1 MTEIKEMKEIKEA
14 KKLAFFLPNIFTA
27 LNIACGFTSVIYS
40 WQGLFY
46 QAAMILVLGAI
57 FDMVDGRVARMT
69 GTQSAFGEQFD
80 SLSDV
85 VSFGFAPAMMVYA
98 VFFSELGR
106 VGLVVSFIF
115 LLCGALRLARFN
127 ANIGKVDPN
136 FFQGL
141 PIPGA
146 AFALVGYV
154 LMTIVFPTLR
164 YYPLFAGIYVVVYAL
179 LMISNIPFPSFKK
192 SEWVKKRKKRVLAI
206 IFLILTLT
214 FMYEEIMIISMIS
227 FYVIGSI
234 AYFIYQRKHG
244 DDVFEWENENEKE
257 IDEE

>member
-1 MTEIKEMKEIKEA
+1 MTEMKTEIKDA
-14 KKLAFFLPNIFTA
+14 RKLAFFLPNIFTA
-27 LNIACGFTSVIYS
+27 LNMACGFTSVIFS

-57 FDMVDGRVARMT
+57 FDMVDGRVARLT
-69 GTQSAFGEQFD
+69 GTQSPFGEQFD

-85 VSFGFAPAMMVYA
+85 VSFGFAPAILVYS

-106 VGLVVSFIF
+106 PGLIISFVF

-127 ANIGKVDPN
+127 ANIAKTDPN

-154 LMTIVFPTLR
+154 LMTLVFPPLR
-164 YYPLFAGIYVVVYAL
+164 YYPIFAGIYVVLYAL

-192 SEWVKKRKKRVLAI
+192 SEWVKKRKKTVLAI
-206 IFLILTLT
+206 IFLMLALT
-214 FMYEEIMIISMIS
+214 FLYEEIMIMSIISL
-227 FYVIGSI
+227 YVVGSI
-234 AYFIYQRKHG
+234 FYFIRHRKKV
-244 DDVFEWENENEKE
+244 DEVFEWENDKDS
-257 IDEE
+257 DEE